1 MWELSIALIFKMIV
15 TIFTFGIKVPAG
27 LFIPSL
33 CMGSIIGR
41 MMGIGVEQLVYA
53 YRDNLPMW
61 LQTECAQNES
71 CIMPGLYAMV
81 GAAAALGGVTR
92 MTVCTYNLY
101 NIWVLISIF
110 FQVSLVVIM
119 FELTGNLK
127 RILNTT
133 KYLLTNLGHCRWG
146 TVYCSFDGRSHGK

>member
-61 LQTECAQNES
+61 LQTECAQHES

-92 MTVCTYNLY
+92 MTVCTYIMVFKKYCFGSNFYL
-101 NIWVLISIF
+101 F
-110 FQVSLVVIM
+110 FRFLSLS
-119 FELTGNLK
+119 LCL
-127 RILNTT
+127 
-133 KYLLTNLGHCRWG
+133 
-146 TVYCSFDGRSHGK
+146 S

>member
-101 NIWVLISIF
+101 NVWVLISILF
-110 FQVSLVVIM
+110 FRFLSLS
-119 FELTGNLK
+119 LCL
-127 RILNTT
+127 
-133 KYLLTNLGHCRWG
+133 
-146 TVYCSFDGRSHGK
+146 S